1 MGKVGMIRTAG
12 WTSLVL
18 ALLAALLAS
27 QPSGDSSQAYYD
39 ANLLI
44 NPSMESFA
52 TPYGSYPADGRPL
65 QVAVGW
71 ERFWHVGSGWTEPF
85 WMDAR
90 VFGAGG
96 WVERIDG
103 ETSQSLF
110 SGQPFDGGIYQQVSG
125 VTPGRG
131 YGFNAPVASLFRTTA
146 PPQEPVHGVIHKRVG
161 LDPTGGTNPDAATVI
176 WSEPDGTDRTWRIH
190 LRTAAF
196 AEASTV
202 TVFVR
207 VTNLQAAGSSYLNQS
222 WMDSAILAQTPYVEA
237 ASPLTTTA
245 STFTVSWVG
254 AQPAP
259 GGSIR
264 KYDVQFLDEAEGVW
278 HDWQTDTTATSATF
292 TGQMGHI
299 YHFRARAWQAYNSGA
314 WLFSPYRAQGD
325 TETWVG
331 AVRVAGR
338 VRDIWD
344 KPIGSAT
351 VAIAGTPYATS
362 SRADGAYQ
370 LYAPALNGPRSVQVG
385 HPIFGPV
392 PPVLNVDLSSG
403 ADVGLDFVLPPL
415 SDAVVNGGFEA
426 GLSGW
431 QVAGGTGL
439 TVEAHTGAAALRAS
453 SLSSG
458 GQAVSRPAAAD
469 LPVVATTTFPIE
481 GLVEPALSL
490 WYAPQEVDPDGRLE
504 LWYDLVT
511 EAEGASMP
519 LATTRVFVPNLDVQ
533 GWHHTWWALSGP
545 GEVLTGTVV
554 LRVALHGASVALDEV
569 VLGGLDRPRKTYLPV
584 VWHP

>member
-1 MGKVGMIRTAG
+1 MRKAG
-12 WTSLVL
+12 ILRPTGWLALVL
-18 ALLAALLAS
+18 AVLAALLAS
-27 QPSGDSSQAYYD
+27 QPGGDSSHAYYN
-39 ANLLI
+39 ANRLI

-52 TPYGSYPADGRPL
+52 TRYGTYPADGRPL
-65 QVAVGW
+65 QVAAGW
-71 ERFWHVGSGWTEPF
+71 ERFWRAGSGWTEPF

-103 ETSQSLF
+103 STSQSLF
-110 SGQPFDGGIYQQVSG
+110 SGQPFDAGIYQQVSG
-125 VTPGRG
+125 LTPGRG

-146 PPQEPVHGVIHKRVG
+146 PPQEPVHGVILKRVG

-207 VTNLQAAGSSYLNQS
+207 VTNLQAAGLPYLNQS
-222 WMDSAILAQTPYVEA
+222 WIDSAILAQTPYVKA
-237 ASPLTTTA
+237 TSPLTTTA
-245 STFTVSWVG
+245 PTFIVTWAG
-254 AQPAP
+254 AQSAP

-299 YHFRARAWQAYNSGA
+299 YRFRARAWQAYDSGA
-314 WLFSPYRAQGD
+314 WLFSPYRAEGD

-331 AVRVAGR
+331 AARVSGR

-344 KPIGSAT
+344 KPIGGAA
-351 VAIAGTPYATS
+351 VAVSGTPYATT
-362 SRADGAYQ
+362 SRSGGSYQ
-370 LYAPALNGPRSVQVG
+370 LYAPALNGPRSVEAG

-392 PPVLNVDLSSG
+392 SPVLNLDLSSG

-426 GLSGW
+426 GLQGW
-431 QVAGGTGL
+431 QVAAGTGL
-439 TVEAHTGAAALRAS
+439 TAEAHTGAAALRVS
-453 SLSSG
+453 PPPSG
-458 GQAVSRPAAAD
+458 GQAVSRPVSAE
-469 LPVVATTTFPIE
+469 LSVVATTTFPIE

-490 WYAPQEVDPDGRLE
+490 WYAPKEVDADGQLE
-504 LWYDLVT
+504 LWYTLMT
-511 EAEGASMP
+511 ETEGASMP
-519 LATTRVFVPNLDVQ
+519 LAPTRVFVPNLDVQ
-533 GWHHTWWALSGP
+533 GWHHAWWSLSEP
-545 GEVLTGTVV
+545 GQVLTGTVV
-554 LRVALHGASVALDEV
+554 LRVALRGARVALDEV
-569 VLGGLDRPRKTYLPV
+569 VLGGVDRPLKTYLPV